1 MNYTEYALIVAAG
14 RGSRFGPGRSKQFI
28 ALNGIPVLMHTILA
42 FDRYSSTMPILVV
55 LPPDEITRWSELCVE
70 HHFDR
75 PVTIAPGGSS
85 RSQSVRNGLAMID
98 GTGFVAIHDGVRP
111 LVTDVIIADSFR
123 RAAANRVAIAAVSL
137 KESVRRI
144 TDDVASTAEERDQF
158 RLVQTPQTFDI
169 ALIKQIGLYRKRRY

>member
-1 MNYTEYALIVAAG
+1 
-14 RGSRFGPGRSKQFI
+14 
-28 ALNGIPVLMHTILA
+28 
-42 FDRYSSTMPILVV
+42 
-55 LPPDEITRWSELCVE
+55 
-70 HHFDR
+70 
-75 PVTIAPGGSS
+75 
-85 RSQSVRNGLAMID
+85 MID

-169 ALIKQIGLYRKRRY
+169 ALIKQAYEKLPDGVQATDDATVAELAGFPVSLFAGSYENIKITTAEDLVVAEALLNMRGSSPSLK